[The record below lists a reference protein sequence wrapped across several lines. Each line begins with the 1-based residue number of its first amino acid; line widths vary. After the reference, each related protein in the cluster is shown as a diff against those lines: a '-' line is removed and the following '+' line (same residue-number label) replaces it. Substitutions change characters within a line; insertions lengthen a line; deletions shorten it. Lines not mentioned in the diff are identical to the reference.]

1 MLEWLPQLLS
11 WISSFGLLHR
21 LGLLMLRKID
31 SYYQNR
37 NVDLLRLLV
46 RINKQKESAWN
57 TAFVEQY
64 IYHYRKLKVWDQMI
78 KNGSCA
84 KKSIKS
90 DITGLQLT
98 IEVRSYQ
105 ELTDILNAN
114 ITGLYNMNIEDWQ
127 DSFDT
132 ILWSSMHRK
141 NIVGNEVFIIP
152 RCLLLNPDGSEGAVI
167 NREDSIRICKSKN
180 WKD

>member
-1 MLEWLPQLLS
+1 MLEWLPQFLS

-21 LGLLMLRKID
+21 LGLLILRKID
-31 SYYQNR
+31 SYCQNR
-37 NVDLLRLLV
+37 NVDFLRLLV
-46 RINKQKESAWN
+46 RSNKENESVWN

-64 IYHYRKLKVWDQMI
+64 IYHYRQLKIWDKVI
-78 KNGSCA
+78 KNGAYA

-90 DITGLQLT
+90 DIARLQLT
-98 IEVRSYQ
+98 VTVSSYN
-105 ELTDILNAN
+105 ELADILKAN
-114 ITGLYNMNIEDWQ
+114 MTGLYNMNIGDWQ

-141 NIVGNEVFIIP
+141 IIAENEVFIIP
-152 RCLLLNPDGSEGAVI
+152 RCLLLNPDGSEGAVV
-167 NREDSIRICKSKN
+167 NREDSIRICKNKN